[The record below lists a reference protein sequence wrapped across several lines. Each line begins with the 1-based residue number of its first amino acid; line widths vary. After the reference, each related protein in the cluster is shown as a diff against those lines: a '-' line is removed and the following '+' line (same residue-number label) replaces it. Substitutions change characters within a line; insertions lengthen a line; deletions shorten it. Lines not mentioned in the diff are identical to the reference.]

1 MLISFTQK
9 VLKSTYKKYFL
20 VRIGPKKEKNK
31 SGTSHTNMERLKSS
45 TIIYV
50 V

>member
-20 VRIGPKKEKNK
+20 VIRIGPKKEKIRAVRPI
-31 SGTSHTNMERLKSS
+31 NMERLKSS
-45 TIIYV
+45 TIIM
-50 V
+50 